1 MERRRQR
8 QESLRGGVPWS
19 GELPL
24 GPRQERNMALIDIW
38 NNSPEEIHDKQINQ
52 LIAIAGDGT
61 LRDSNSASSEFRTF
75 LDCVSYAHLARY
87 AKECLEQGFDG
98 SGFALQDVVNQIGS
112 RLGFKVK
119 SGLYRGKVGAAG
131 HDGLWKSPE
140 GQSLIVEVKT
150 TDTYRVALDKIAGY
164 QKQLAGA
171 DEIDLEESSIL
182 IVVGRQDTGDLEAQ
196 IRGSR
201 YAWDIRL
208 ISVEYL
214 LKMLD
219 LKEDVEDPQIAV
231 RIRAILKPQEFTR
244 VDGIVDLLFS
254 AKEDI
259 QEETQSANS
268 DDDESVRTEKSFTP
282 VSFHEACIQRISE
295 KLRLTLVKRSRAT
308 FSTNDEKVAVVCA
321 VSREHEMSAGKR
333 YWFAFHPYQ
342 QETLL
347 NAKMGHVAFGCGS
360 ANTLVLIPYRD
371 FAPWISEMNQTRRD
385 DGKTYWHVHINDEG
399 GNLTLHKKAGTSR
412 RELNKYLA

>member
-1 MERRRQR
+1 
-8 QESLRGGVPWS
+8 
-19 GELPL
+19 
-24 GPRQERNMALIDIW
+24 MALIDIW
-38 NNSPEEIHDKQINQ
+38 QNSREEIHDKQINQ
-52 LIAIAGDGT
+52 LIAISGDGT
-61 LRDSNSASSEFRTF
+61 LRDGNSASSEFRSF
-75 LDCVSYAHLARY
+75 LASVPSAHLARY
-87 AKECLEQGFDG
+87 AKECLEQAFDG

-112 RLGFKVK
+112 RLGFKVR
-119 SGLYRGKVGAAG
+119 SGLYRGTVGAVG

-140 GQSLIVEVKT
+140 GQALIVEVKT

-164 QKQLAGA
+164 QKRLASA
-171 DEIDLEESSIL
+171 DEIDIEKSSIL

-201 YAWDIRL
+201 HAWDIRL

-214 LKMLD
+214 LKMLA
-219 LKEDVEDPQIAV
+219 LKEDVEDPGIAV

-259 QEETQSANS
+259 QEETQPENP
-268 DDDESVRTEKSFTP
+268 DDDESIRTDKAFTP
-282 VSFHEACIQRISE
+282 VNFHEACIQRISE
-295 KLRLTLVKRSRAT
+295 KLQLTLVKRSRAT
-308 FSTNDEKVAVVCA
+308 FSTNDETVAVVCA
-321 VSREHEMSAGKR
+321 VSREHEMPAGKR
-333 YWFAFHPYQ
+333 YWFAFHPHQ

-347 NAKMGHVAFGCGS
+347 NAKTGYVAFGCGS
-360 ANTLVLIPYRD
+360 ASKLVLIPYRD
-371 FAPWISEMNQTRRD
+371 FDPWIAEMNQTRRG

-399 GNLTLHKKAGTSR
+399 GKLTLHKKAGTSR

>member
-1 MERRRQR
+1 
-8 QESLRGGVPWS
+8 
-19 GELPL
+19 
-24 GPRQERNMALIDIW
+24 MALIDIW
-38 NNSPEEIHDKQINQ
+38 RNSPEQILNKQVNQ
-52 LIAIAGDGT
+52 IISFAGEGM
-61 LRDSNSASSEFRTF
+61 LRDGNSASSEFRSF
-75 LDCVSYAHLARY
+75 LASVSSAHLEQY
-87 AKECLEQGFDG
+87 AKECLESKFDG
-98 SGFALQDVVNQIGS
+98 SGYALQDIINQVGS

-119 SGLYRGKVGAAG
+119 DGLYRGKVGAGG

-140 GQSLIVEVKT
+140 DQQSLIVEVKT
-150 TDTYRVALDKIAGY
+150 TDTYRVALNTIVGY

-171 DEIDLEESSIL
+171 DEINLEQSSIL

-231 RIRAILKPQEFTR
+231 RIRAILKPHEFTR

-259 QEETQSANS
+259 QEEIQSEPAGG
-268 DDDESVRTEKSFTP
+268 DESSRTEKAFTP
-282 VSFHEACIQRISE
+282 VSFHEACIQRIGK
-295 KLRLTLVKRSRAT
+295 KLGYTLVRRSRAT
-308 FSTNDEKVAVVCA
+308 FSTSDEEVAVVCT
-321 VSREHEMSAGKR
+321 VSKEHKIPAGKR
-333 YWFAFHPYQ
+333 YWFAFHPHQ

-347 NAKMGHVAFGCGS
+347 NAKMGYVAFGCGS
-360 ANTLVLIPYRD
+360 ASKLVLIPYKD
-371 FAPWISEMNQTRRD
+371 FAPWVSEMNQTIRD
-385 DGKTYWHVHINDEG
+385 DGKMYWHIHINDEG
-399 GNLTLHKKAGTSR
+399 GKLFLHKKAGISR
-412 RELNKYLA
+412 SNLNTYLA